1 MCRKFV
7 ILFFILLSLSS
18 GCSWLAILDTNPYD
32 DNPADDQE
40 YREQHI
46 EQIRQELLGLSKE
59 EVLKRLGK
67 PTWTNQLGNNYQM
80 VSKFR
85 ENQYIFDGV
94 KKCRMSE
101 CGPIFADESLAYGWE
116 ERRGRYYSQYGFGG
130 FFKNGIVVAVE

>member
-1 MCRKFV
+1 MLRKNIF
-7 ILFFILLSLSS
+7 LFFIVCFLVSS
-18 GCSWLAILDTNPYD
+18 CGWLGILDTNPYD

-59 EVLKRLGK
+59 EVLKRLGN
-67 PTWTNQLGNNYQM
+67 PSWTNQLGNNYQM
-80 VSKFR
+80 VPKFR
-85 ENQYIFDGV
+85 ENQYVFDGV

-116 ERRGRYYSQYGFGG
+116 RRTSRYYSQYGFGVFLKDG
-130 FFKNGIVVAVE
+130 LVVAVE